1 MQDVV
6 GDALEAIEQPEVKA
20 VIEWL
25 IPLAIFV
32 GGVVIGLFIEWV
44 IVRFLHRI
52 AKKTAWK
59 WDDVIARS
67 LRRTISGLIIVS
79 SFMIAATYAPIGEQW
94 LELIKK
100 IVNSLAALIVII
112 FVARLVGEFLQL
124 LLDRMGKTIG
134 STSLISKSA
143 KFAIIVI
150 GVMFVI
156 NSNWFEITPLIG
168 ALGIGGL
175 AAALALQ
182 DTLSNLFSGFQIIAT
197 RQVRPGDYVSLEGG
211 QLGVVT
217 DVSWRN
223 VTIKSHPDENM
234 IIVPNSKLAT
244 NVMINYSLPRR
255 MLMESVEVGV
265 AYDSDLD
272 KVEAIAQEV
281 AEEVVKDMSGSD
293 PSSKPQI
300 RFREFGDSA
309 ITFQVRMFL
318 PQLKGRAV
326 YKHEFIKRLHKR
338 FNAEGIEIPFP
349 IRNVYIRGDE
359 TK

>member
-1 MQDVV
+1 MS
-6 GDALEAIEQPEVKA
+6 DAFKSAMDFFDQPEVKA

-25 IPLAIFV
+25 IPLAIFI
-32 GGVVIGLFIEWV
+32 GGVVLGLFIEWIV
-44 IVRFLHRI
+44 IRFLHRI

-67 LRRTISGLIIVS
+67 CKRTVSGLIIAAS
-79 SFMIAATYAPIGEQW
+79 LWIAANTAPIGDHM
-94 LELIKK
+94 LGFVHKV
-100 IVNSLAALIVII
+100 VNSLAAVLVIV
-112 FVARLVGEFLQL
+112 FVARLVAEFLTL
-124 LLDRMGKTIG
+124 ALDRMGKTIA

-143 KFAIIVI
+143 KFAIVVI
-150 GVMFVI
+150 GFLFVI

-197 RQVRPGDYVSLEGG
+197 RQVRPGDYISLEGG

-234 IIVPNSKLAT
+234 IIVPNSKIAT

-255 MLMESVEVGV
+255 MLMESITVGV

-272 KVEAIAQEV
+272 KVETIAQEV
-281 AEEVVKDMSGSD
+281 AEEVVKDLSGVE
-293 PSSKPQI
+293 PGNKPQI

-318 PQLKGRAV
+318 PQLKGRAA

-338 FNAEGIEIPFP
+338 FETEGIEIPFP

-359 TK
+359 SK